1 MAKEFNIDPQTLISQ
16 TPGHV
21 AADMD
26 GEKVLMSVEN
36 GRYYG
41 MDPVGS
47 RIWELVEKET
57 TFDALC
63 EAIFREYE
71 GDREQIQ
78 SDLKKYLQNLSEEK
92 LITIKR

>member
-47 RIWELVEKET
+47 RIWELVEN
-57 TFDALC
+57 ALC